1 MQMGQPDAWK
11 PRSLKDDVPE
21 TLVTCDVVGTSVGLL
36 WPTFYEA
43 VPNPV

>member
-21 TLVTCDVVGTSVGLL
+21 MLVKCDAGASVGLL

-43 VPNPV
+43 VPTPV